1 MCKNVRHWMTFP
13 LCCPGSSVAA
23 ATLGP
28 MVFVLYTSVVLQG
41 STAAIHKCRPRL
53 CEGRQ
58 RVLFVTAHPDD
69 EGTLLLG

>member
-1 MCKNVRHWMTFP
+1 
-13 LCCPGSSVAA
+13 
-23 ATLGP
+23 